1 MEGESGGKTGDNPVN
16 IINLKPGMDH
26 IKVKGRVLEASP
38 PKVIQT
44 KKGPR
49 TISNAVI
56 GDSTGRVETT
66 LWGEKAGTIKEGQ
79 AVEIKD
85 AWTTSFKGKV
95 QLNVGK
101 SSEIKELPDT
111 EVPKASD
118 VPSESPT
125 APEEPSRPS
134 FPGRRRGGFRPRRG

>member
-1 MEGESGGKTGDNPVN
+1 MERESEEESGGNPVN
-16 IINLKPGMDH
+16 IIDLKPGMEH
-26 IKVKGRVLEASP
+26 VKIKGRVLEAGP

-79 AVEIKD
+79 AVEITG
-85 AWTTSFKGKV
+85 AWTTSFRGKV
-95 QLNVGK
+95 QLNVGR
-101 SSEIKELPDT
+101 SSEIKEVSDA
-111 EVPKASD
+111 EVPQ
-118 VPSESPT
+118 PSEVPADSPT
-125 APEEPSRPS
+125 APEEERRPG
-134 FPGRRRGGFRPRRG
+134 FQGRRRGGFRPRRG

>member
-1 MEGESGGKTGDNPVN
+1 MSGGNPVN
-16 IINLKPGMDH
+16 IIDLKPGMEH
-26 IKVKGRVLEASP
+26 VKVKGRVLEAGP

-79 AVEIKD
+79 AVEITG
-85 AWTTSFKGKV
+85 AWTTSFRGKV
-95 QLNVGK
+95 QLNVGR
-101 SSEIKELPDT
+101 SSEVREVSDA
-111 EVPKASD
+111 EVPQ
-118 VPSESPT
+118 PSEVPADSPT
-125 APEEPSRPS
+125 APEEERRPG
-134 FPGRRRGGFRPRRG
+134 FQGRRRSGFRPRRG